1 MYLQFFEVDVFATSA
16 FSGNPLAVVAHADGL
31 SRQQMQAI
39 AHWTNFSET
48 TFLLEPTDP
57 AADYRLRIFTPHEEF
72 DFAGH
77 PTLGS
82 AAVWRALGN
91 EPQKEGTIVQECGVG
106 SVSVRES
113 EGIYSFATPPL
124 RASGPL
130 SSAEIAEACAGLNI
144 SVADVIDS
152 AWVDNGPGWR
162 LIQLRDAAA
171 VRAIQPAATRPKVGV
186 VGMLDTT
193 AGRDSAAYE
202 VRAFTAEFE
211 DPVTGSFNGGAAQFM
226 RSRGLVPARYTACQ
240 GSQLGRDGEVFIHDD
255 GTDIWVGGR
264 VHIRVQG
271 QLEV

>member
-1 MYLQFFEVDVFATSA
+1 MQFQFFEVDVFATSA

-48 TFLLEPTDP
+48 TFLLQPTDP
-57 AADYRLRIFTPHEEF
+57 AADYRVRIFTPHEEF

-106 SVSVRES
+106 LVSVRENA
-113 EGIYSFATPPL
+113 GIYSFATPPL
-124 RASGPL
+124 RAGGPL
-130 SSAEIAEACAGLNI
+130 SSAELAEACAGLNI
-144 SVADVIDS
+144 AGADVIDS

-171 VRAIQPAATRPKVGV
+171 
-186 VGMLDTT
+186 
-193 AGRDSAAYE
+193 

>member
-1 MYLQFFEVDVFATSA
+1 MQLQFFEVDVFATSA

-31 SRQQMQAI
+31 STQQMQAI

-57 AADYRLRIFTPHEEF
+57 AADYRVRIFTPHEEF

-91 EPQKEGTIVQECGVG
+91 KPQKEGTIVQECGVG
-106 SVSVRES
+106 MVSVRES
-113 EGIYSFATPPL
+113 GRIYSFATPPL

-130 SSAEIAEACAGLNI
+130 SSAELAEACAGLNI
-144 SVADVIDS
+144 AEADVIDS

-162 LIQLRDAAA
+162 LLQLRDAAA
-171 VRAIQPAATRPKVGV
+171 VRAVQPAATRPKVGV
-186 VGMLDTT
+186 VGMCNSS
-193 AGRDSAAYE
+193 AGTDSAAYE
-202 VRAFTAEFE
+202 VRAFTAGFE

-255 GTDIWVGGR
+255 GADIWVGGR

-271 QLEV
+271 KLEV